1 MILIRMLEAT
11 PGQPY
16 GDGLEDLLS
25 VEANMILRRKCIQ
38 QFLLPEEQIFTLPC
52 YPRMG
57 TPNFTLPSY
66 APSPNGAISRFD
78 LKAENRKI

>member
-1 MILIRMLEAT
+1 MLEAT

-57 TPNFTLPSY
+57 TPNFTLP
-66 APSPNGAISRFD
+66 AFPPNPNGAVSRFAS
-78 LKAENRKI
+78 LLARLELCLHS